1 MADYDDEEVGAPYEW
16 QSLDVAAE
24 EEAPTEKYI
33 KAPGR
38 ATVTYPNKDTF
49 TGSFND
55 NKDKHGQGV
64 YTWSTE
70 PGSNPW
76 GPEAEEEGEEGAAAW
91 PAERIVRYEGDYTEG
106 KREGVGKISL
116 PNGDK
121 YHGQWRADKF
131 HGEGTYFYAN
141 GDIYSGMWAEGK
153 KSGEGAFVFAKDR
166 SQLVGQWE
174 DNAITAGQWLW
185 KDGTSWHGSFK
196 NNKPIG
202 RGVFYFPNGN
212 QQTGS
217 YVEEGDPEDEETE
230 LKLVWRVEATLP
242 ATVAASELS
251 RAPPASSAHK

>member
-1 MADYDDEEVGAPYEW
+1 M
-16 QSLDVAAE
+16 
-24 EEAPTEKYI
+24 
-33 KAPGR
+33 
-38 ATVTYPNKDTF
+38 
-49 TGSFND
+49 
-55 NKDKHGQGV
+55 
-64 YTWSTE
+64 
-70 PGSNPW
+70 
-76 GPEAEEEGEEGAAAW
+76 
-91 PAERIVRYEGDYTEG
+91 RYEGDYTEG

-141 GDIYSGMWAEGK
+141 GDIYRCAARAPRCALGRHVSRLPPFRSGMWAEGK

-174 DNAITAGQWLW
+174 DNAIKAGQWLW

-251 RAPPASSAHK
+251 RAPPASSTHK